1 MKTRTILPAVG
12 LALAA
17 APALA
22 QTQLELQAPERAPYF
37 GGSIG
42 MNDDEEATWRLFG
55 GYQVHRNFAVELGYA
70 DLGDMNIG
78 GRGVNSEAWDLVAV
92 GILPVFEGLSV
103 LGKLGAYRGE
113 ARGSGLSERRT
124 DLTWGVGAQYDMTR
138 NLGVRLEWQRYTD
151 FGRGAFGAGGDQ
163 DVLSLGA
170 IYRFR

>member
-1 MKTRTILPAVG
+1 MKTRTILSAVG

-17 APALA
+17 VPALA
-22 QTQLELQAPERAPYF
+22 QTQLELQAAERAPYF